1 MLVDPETRRVTA
13 VADQAQAANETPTEV
28 GPELFRHQIE
38 TSTSPTHD
46 ADELERALRDGRRA
60 VGEAAAAAGVRAV
73 AVATPPLGPLQD
85 QFTNTPRYLRF
96 EGEFGQVARE
106 AHVCAMHVHVEV
118 ADEAE
123 GVRVLDGIRPWLP
136 FLTAL
141 SANSPYWQERDTG
154 FASWRSQVW
163 GRWPAAG
170 PSEPFGD
177 VETYRR
183 VTDSTMAWGGAM
195 DPGMLYLDA
204 RLSESY
210 PTVEVRVADVC
221 VEVEDAVLI
230 ALLAR
235 ALVDASATGPAVGWR
250 ADLLRVAGWR
260 AARHG
265 IADDLVHP
273 IERVLVSPRE
283 VFAALLD
290 HLGEHLGDDRAR
302 VESLFTQLLARGN
315 GAVRQRRRFE
325 EVADLAAVVDD
336 LADATEA
343 SWR

>member
-1 MLVDPETRRVTA
+1 M
-13 VADQAQAANETPTEV
+13 
-28 GPELFRHQIE
+28 
-38 TSTSPTHD
+38 
-46 ADELERALRDGRRA
+46 
-60 VGEAAAAAGVRAV
+60 
-73 AVATPPLGPLQD
+73 
-85 QFTNTPRYLRF
+85 
-96 EGEFGQVARE
+96 
-106 AHVCAMHVHVEV
+106 
-118 ADEAE
+118 
-123 GVRVLDGIRPWLP
+123 
-136 FLTAL
+136 
-141 SANSPYWQERDTG
+141 
-154 FASWRSQVW
+154 W

-183 VTDSTMAWGGAM
+183 VTESTMAWGGAM

-273 IERVLVSPRE
+273 IERVLASPRE

-302 VESLFTQLLARGN
+302 VETSSPSCSPVATGPFASAAGSRRAQTWSRSWTTWPTPPRRP
-315 GAVRQRRRFE
+315 GAESSDHRRAGQGVGCGRQRELEAGALRR
-325 EVADLAAVVDD
+325 
-336 LADATEA
+336 
-343 SWR
+343 RGCR